1 MSAPIKIGML
11 VWLLGIIF
19 LFWIHPIYVL
29 LFSVFMLVVGVL
41 VYVLENWRK

>member
-1 MSAPIKIGML
+1 MAAQIKIGML

-29 LFSVFMLVVGVL
+29 LFSVFMLAVGVL
-41 VYVLENWRK
+41 VYVLENWRN

>member
-1 MSAPIKIGML
+1 MSSSIKIGML

-29 LFSVFMLVVGVL
+29 LFSVFMLAVGIV
-41 VYVLENWRK
+41 VYVIENWRN